1 MVGGLVVFGF
11 LRGQKQ
17 QPALSALSRSGT
29 AAERE
34 ALILRHG
41 YNGMSFL
48 TLYPGWEYFH
58 PPEGEGFIA
67 FERHNKTALV
77 CGDPVCA
84 EEDVP
89 SLSESFRAYCAAE
102 RLTPA
107 FVGTTN
113 RFAESCHGAGWKTL
127 KIGEEPLFDLE
138 HYAPR
143 GYSAKKMRSD
153 AKRAARDG
161 LKIEVVPAG
170 TLPSAPVSREILEV
184 QRAWQTTR
192 KISPLS
198 FTLRLAP
205 LAFAEHKL
213 LIIARLNGRIE
224 GFVSGIPVPA
234 RNGYYLEA
242 MIRRPDAK
250 GGTSESLFLAAIDE
264 CRARGIGMVATGLA
278 PLRNAR
284 SQPDGH
290 RLIGHLLQL
299 MFLRLN
305 FFYKFR
311 PLEHFKAKFAPTE
324 WEESFIVYRPRRL
337 ARVGVAV
344 LGAFTP
350 GRFGVV
356 RAMVSRFRRPAREG
370 ARRFSPGNVAG
381 MAASASVALIYSAV
395 AVQHP
400 ALFAPVDFSARV
412 LLFPVKEL
420 GEAARAH
427 LIIDSIIAAGAGGW
441 YVRSAR
447 GDGE

>member
-1 MVGGLVVFGF
+1 MVGWSVVFGF
-11 LRGQKQ
+11 LKLRKQ
-17 QPALSALSRSGT
+17 VPLSPILSRAGT

-34 ALILRHG
+34 ALALRYG

-58 PPEGEGFIA
+58 PVEGDGFIA

-84 EEDVP
+84 EEDVTT
-89 SLSESFRAYCAAE
+89 LCEAFCAYCAAE
-102 RLTPA
+102 RLSPA
-107 FVGTTN
+107 FVGTTE
-113 RFAESCHGAGWKTL
+113 RFAASCRDSGWKTL

-153 AKRAARDG
+153 AKRAVRDG

-170 TLPSAPVSREILEV
+170 QVPSATVAREILEV
-184 QRAWQTTR
+184 QQAWQTTR
-192 KISPLS
+192 KISALS

-213 LIIARLNGRIE
+213 LIVARLNGRIE

-234 RNGYYLEA
+234 RNACYLEA

-250 GGTSESLFLAAIDE
+250 GGATESLFLAAIDE

-278 PLRNAR
+278 PLRNTR

-290 RLIGHLLQL
+290 RAIGCLLQFV
-299 MFLRLN
+299 FLRLN

-311 PLEHFKAKFAPTE
+311 PLEHFKAKFGPTE
-324 WEESFIVYRPRRL
+324 WEESFIVYPPRQL
-337 ARVGVAV
+337 GRVGVAV
-344 LGAFTP
+344 LNAFTP
-350 GRFGVV
+350 GRFGPVK
-356 RAMVSRFRRPAREG
+356 AMCSRFRSPGREKG
-370 ARRFSPGNVAG
+370 RRFSPGNLAG
-381 MAASASVALIYSAV
+381 MAASTAVALVYSAV
-395 AVQHP
+395 AIQHP
-400 ALFAPVDFSARV
+400 ALFAPVDLGAHA
-412 LLFPVKEL
+412 LTFPVKEL

-427 LIIDSIIAAGAGGW
+427 LIVDSIIAVAAGGW

-447 GDGE
+447 GD